1 MTQFL
6 TSQYWIAQ
14 NAITFVLNALGDP
27 QKVSVSISSGAVVMA
42 YMPGVEGL
50 GYDNGHNFRR
60 WRLRAYASL
69 LQEAVVT
76 HEVSGEPVDTTY
88 PATYPKYVYILIPRS
103 QQVGEEALVGFA
115 PCEIDYLGFDANG
128 IQVGSSSYFYL
139 FTRGVISAS
148 VEGGNRSWSHQIE
161 TGTLATEEAYQ
172 EGSNMPWFEWN
183 SVTDTVK
190 FMKKIFMDVA
200 SWFDNL
206 RTSAIS
212 FVGTGSQD
220 RGTVTSVADF
230 GSMSDNS
237 TQAIVTPKYLLDRE
251 ASVEQKYLR
260 KDQDD
265 ETEYKLTAADLEA
278 LNTLKAKIA
287 EIETSLTLG
296 ELNSYAKGT
305 IKNAN
310 FVDDFATGTSWGIYP
325 EGRMQLSTLEVR
337 NSLKVLELIYN
348 RLTATESDYVFTE
361 GGTVEEIVSHD
372 GDEYVLKIEKRN
384 DSDFHAFRKGDV
396 LRGVVNDLAHLG
408 SGQYYTS
415 WMRVTDIDTQEDNT
429 ITVVVYP
436 GMSEDD
442 PPVPVVPGGVNYPPN
457 VHMVLQRWGNAV
469 EPTAQAHANPDYASF
484 IVPQSD
490 GTYRNTR
497 QACWY
502 LSSMEKRIAMLD
514 GVDAPIIN
522 ENNYTAFFG
531 LPYNFFENKF
541 KGHVMDPT
549 LPYLYVRGAF
559 LQDIHYIDY
568 QGNIIRQERNR
579 GVWTQE
585 DATNDPYVKNDS
597 TFDTCYYNNRK
608 WQVVV
613 SQARALPPSADN
625 ADWLMLYEGMTPQ
638 YRIIPSVLQV
648 LRNPDGTTS
657 LVDNLITCDVV
668 VDEGGDEPRFAPET
682 EVEVYI
688 GVNGDTPTHIS
699 PYRQHTIAAT
709 DHSIEF
715 YLWNKMS
722 EFGEESELGDAIF
735 AYLTGMVSVPIYER
749 GSNGDTPT
757 IDPETGNWIINGMV
771 TQYPSAGDEGHSPY
785 IGADGYW
792 YEYDPSDPQAL
803 PSGYH
808 KTIYYAQG
816 DAVIAQYS
824 VDCIDW
830 YDAYFEGALWMR
842 TKNVSDANWGDP
854 FRCVGEKGD
863 GGNYV
868 ESDFAISAHID
879 SPIDVA
885 SNQWQD
891 GQPTPTSARP
901 YVWMRQMKKVWD
913 TTINDYT
920 NGWQSYKFTR
930 ITPKDGDPGP
940 EGIGISTL
948 TEEYAVSDSANT
960 QPSSEDWTT
969 LANAQG
975 QWDAEMPYLWNRET
989 VTYTRD
995 KSADVKVHIVAVWS
1009 EDGRSLT
1016 NIENWYKTSAN
1027 SSETAGGTA
1036 QGWQKDTPNGLPFDD
1051 THPYLWNYEKLL
1063 FSDGTSQNTTPAIK
1077 SIFSRGARGVTL
1089 RGPSIWEPGKV
1100 YQGGNPGDDYQ
1111 DIVICEEYPEEM
1123 FLCKFTHTSGDGT
1136 GGSINNYPPDH
1147 FKNSGWNRYDP
1158 WTESEIRNF
1167 TATRVLF
1174 AQRGSIQNVNI
1185 GDATII
1191 NATIKGTLSEEMLD
1205 TQTALDNATR
1215 ALCPDLKDLTP
1226 EHDPDGLLQ
1235 TDEEQRT
1242 FQALDVTRGSIMIPV
1257 PPYVVG
1263 EEYETLLT
1271 RNKIVF
1277 LPRYISTELTVDYSG
1292 TGEDLHVFTIPGYT
1306 QSGTHLTISV
1316 ASPPIGFSQWSVM
1329 TDSGL
1334 RDLFADNRSKLL
1346 GLYNMGVLIC
1356 ADPLMMSDPSR
1367 SLYGGYYYGSNM
1379 IHGRFAFN
1387 GGSSRFIFVMPGQ
1400 TLHLI
1405 SAIEEYNGVTC
1416 LTWYVQNASDF
1427 EPLTCKVTAPNPAAY
1442 GTYNFWGH
1450 SINPDPTSGGASPE
1464 NWQDLIVGSH
1474 KMNPYV
1480 LDPNDPLTSA
1490 NYALPLLGIGRGGT
1504 SPMPSWGWYMPQN
1517 S

>member
-6 TSQYWIAQ
+6 TSQYWIAP
-14 NAITFVLNALGDP
+14 NAITFGLNAMGDP

-60 WRLRAYASL
+60 WRLRGYASL
-69 LQEAVVT
+69 LQAATVT
-76 HEVSGEPVDTTY
+76 QEIAGEPSDITY

-103 QQVGEEALVGFA
+103 AQVGDEATVGFA

-172 EGSNMPWFEWN
+172 EGSNMPWFVWD

-220 RGTVTSVADF
+220 KGTVTSVADF

-310 FVDDFATGTSWGIYP
+310 FVDNFARGTSWGIYP

-361 GGTVEEIVSHD
+361 GGTVEAIVSHD
-372 GDEYVLKIEKRN
+372 GDEYVLRIKKRN
-384 DSDFHAFRKGDV
+384 DTDFHAFRKGDV
-396 LRGVVNDLAHLG
+396 LRGVVNDLANLG
-408 SGQYYTS
+408 GGQFYTS
-415 WMRVTDIDTQEDNT
+415 WMRVTDIETQEDNT

-469 EPTAQAHANPDYASF
+469 EPTAQAHANPDYTSF
-484 IVPQSD
+484 IVLNPD
-490 GTYRNTR
+490 GETYRNTR

-625 ADWLMLYEGMTPQ
+625 ADWLMLYEGITPQ

-668 VDEGGDEPRFAPET
+668 VDEGGDEPRFAPES

-688 GVNGDTPTHIS
+688 GVNGDTPTHVS

-757 IDPETGNWIINGMV
+757 IDPETGNWIIGGVV
-771 TQYPSAGDEGHSPY
+771 TEYPSQGDEGHSPK
-785 IGADGYW
+785 IGEDGYW
-792 YEYDPSDPQAL
+792 YEWDATT
-803 PSGYH
+803 GAYH
-808 KTIYYAQG
+808 KTTYYAEGNQ
-816 DAVIAQYS
+816 VLAQYS
-824 VDCIDW
+824 EDCIDW
-830 YDAYFEGALWMR
+830 YDVYFSGALWMR
-842 TKNVSDANWGDP
+842 TKKTGDANWGDP
-854 FRCVGEKGD
+854 FRCVGEKGE

-868 ESDFAISAHID
+868 DSEFAISARLTMPLD
-879 SPIDVA
+879 DV
-885 SNQWQD
+885 SSWQD
-891 GQPTPTSARP
+891 APPATTSAKP
-901 YVWMRQMKKVWD
+901 YLWMRQMLREWD
-913 TTINDYT
+913 TNTNAYI
-920 NGWQSYKFTR
+920 NGWDSFKFTR
-930 ITPKDGDPGP
+930 VTGEKGDTGATGETGP
-940 EGIGISTL
+940 QGPQGVGGSYTL
-948 TEEYAVSDSANT
+948 TEYGISASRTNPSDVGNNW
-960 QPSSEDWTT
+960 SSVPPVPD
-969 LANAQG
+969 
-975 QWDAEMPYLWNRET
+975 
-989 VTYTRD
+989 
-995 KSADVKVHIVAVWS
+995 
-1009 EDGRSLT
+1009 
-1016 NIENWYKTSAN
+1016 
-1027 SSETAGGTA
+1027 SS
-1036 QGWQKDTPNGLPFDD
+1036 
-1051 THPYLWNYEKLL
+1051 HPYLWERLMLKEWD
-1063 FSDGTSQNTTPAIK
+1063 SSTSQYVNAWQSYQYALKTGPEGLPGRTSKP
-1077 SIFSRGARGVTL
+1077 L
-1089 RGPSIWEPGKV
+1089 RGPSEWNSLSNYLSGT
-1100 YQGGNPGDDYQ
+1100 GNELVQ
-1111 DIVICEEYPEEM
+1111 DIVYHPDYPSQM
-1123 FLCKFTHTSGDGT
+1123 FLCMVSHSGVEPNGNTTRNANWDAE
-1136 GGSINNYPPDH
+1136 H
-1147 FKNSGWNRYDP
+1147 P
-1158 WTESEIRNF
+1158 WAFSEYREF
-1167 TATRVLF
+1167 TASKVFF
-1174 AQRGSIQNVNI
+1174 ASRGEIQNVNI
-1185 GDATII
+1185 GDATIT
-1191 NATIKGTLSEEMLD
+1191 NATIKGTLSEEMLN
-1205 TQTALDNATR
+1205 TQEELDNTTR
-1215 ALCPDLKDLTP
+1215 LMCPDVL
-1226 EHDPDGLLQ
+1226 DPDE
-1235 TDEEQRT
+1235 DEWYRN
-1242 FQALDVTRGSIMIPV
+1242 FQALDVKKGSV
-1257 PPYVVG
+1257 FLPYDG
-1263 EEYETLLT
+1263 AG
-1271 RNKIVF
+1271 RNKLLF
-1277 LPRYISTELTVDYSG
+1277 LPRYIATPITVEYGDSDPENVH
-1292 TGEDLHVFTIPGYT
+1292 TFTIPAYT
-1306 QSGTHLTISV
+1306 VSGTHLTISV
-1316 ASPPIGFSQWSVM
+1316 ASPPSNKSLWSVLS
-1329 TDSGL
+1329 DAQYKYLFGSGST
-1334 RDLFADNRSKLL
+1334 NRAKVKAI
-1346 GLYNMGVLIC
+1346 YDMGVMIC
-1356 ADPLMMSDPSR
+1356 ADALMFTETNR
-1367 SLYGGYYYGSNM
+1367 TLFGGYYYGSGSNFL
-1379 IHGRFAFN
+1379 HGRFAYK
-1387 GGSSRFIFVMPGQ
+1387 GGSSRFIFLMPGQ

-1405 SAIEEYNGVTC
+1405 SVVENVNGTNC

-1427 EPLTCKVTAPNPAAY
+1427 EPLSCYAVEDVNQYAFY
-1442 GTYNFWGH
+1442 GLVN
-1450 SINPDPTSGGASPE
+1450 SPDPADIGNVD

-1474 KMNPYV
+1474 KINPAILLTTI
-1480 LDPNDPLTSA
+1480 LDPNEDQPVICINKNTISWDWDVQ
-1490 NYALPLLGIGRGGT
+1490 N
-1504 SPMPSWGWYMPQN
+1504 PSGW

>member
-6 TSQYWIAQ
+6 TSQYWIAP
-14 NAITFVLNALGDP
+14 NAITFGLNAMGDP

-60 WRLRAYASL
+60 WRLRGYASL
-69 LQEAVVT
+69 LQAATVT
-76 HEVSGEPVDTTY
+76 QEIAGEPSDITY

-103 QQVGEEALVGFA
+103 AQVGDEATVGFA

-172 EGSNMPWFEWN
+172 EGSNMPWFVWD

-220 RGTVTSVADF
+220 KGTVTSVADF

-265 ETEYKLTAADLEA
+265 ETGYKLTAADLEA

-287 EIETSLTLG
+287 EIEQSLTLG

-310 FVDDFATGTSWGIYP
+310 FVDNFATGTSWGIYP

-361 GGTVEEIVSHD
+361 GGTVEAIVSHD
-372 GDEYVLKIEKRN
+372 GDEYVLRIKKRN
-384 DSDFHAFRKGDV
+384 DTDFHAFRKGDV

-415 WMRVTDIDTQEDNT
+415 WMRVTDIETQEDNT

-436 GMSEDD
+436 GMSDD
-442 PPVPVVPGGVNYPPN
+442 ETPVPVVPGGVNYPPN

-469 EPTAQAHANPDYASF
+469 EPTAQAHANPDYTSF
-484 IVPQSD
+484 IVLNPD
-490 GTYRNTR
+490 GETYRNTR

-625 ADWLMLYEGMTPQ
+625 ADWLMLYEGMTPL
-638 YRIIPSVLQV
+638 YRIIPSVLNV

-657 LVDNLITCDVV
+657 LVNNLITCDVV
-668 VDEGGDEPRFAPET
+668 VDEGGDEPRFAPES

-688 GVNGDTPTHIS
+688 GVNGDTPTHVS

-757 IDPETGNWIINGMV
+757 IDPETGNWIINGVV

-785 IGADGYW
+785 IGDDGYW

-868 ESDFAISAHID
+868 ESDFAISSHLTLPLD
-879 SPIDVA
+879 DV
-885 SNQWQD
+885 SSWQD
-891 GQPTPTSARP
+891 APPATTSAKP
-901 YVWMRQMKKVWD
+901 YLWMRQMLKEWD
-913 TTINDYT
+913 AEHNTYS
-920 NGWQSYKFTR
+920 NGWDSFKFTR
-930 ITPKDGDPGP
+930 VTGEKGETGATGATGP
-940 EGIGISTL
+940 QGPQGVGGSYTL
-948 TEEYAVSDSANT
+948 TEYGISA
-960 QPSSEDWTT
+960 S
-969 LANAQG
+969 
-975 QWDAEMPYLWNRET
+975 
-989 VTYTRD
+989 
-995 KSADVKVHIVAVWS
+995 
-1009 EDGRSLT
+1009 
-1016 NIENWYKTSAN
+1016 KTSPSDVGNNWNEIPPVTDN
-1027 SSETAGGTA
+1027 S
-1036 QGWQKDTPNGLPFDD
+1036 
-1051 THPYLWNYEKLL
+1051 HPYLWARMMLKEW
-1063 FSDGTSQNTTPAIK
+1063 STATSQYVDAWQAYKYVLMTGPDGLPGRTSKP
-1077 SIFSRGARGVTL
+1077 L
-1089 RGPSIWEPGKV
+1089 RGPSEWNSLSNYLSGT
-1100 YQGGNPGDDYQ
+1100 GNELVQ
-1111 DIVICEEYPEEM
+1111 DIVYHKDHPYNM
-1123 FLCKFTHTSGDGT
+1123 YLCMVS
-1136 GGSINNYPPDH
+1136 
-1147 FKNSGWNRYDP
+1147 NSGVEPNENTTANSNWTDEKP
-1158 WTESEIRNF
+1158 WASAEYREF
-1167 TATRVLF
+1167 TASKVLF
-1174 AQRGSIQNVNI
+1174 ASRGEIQNVNI
-1185 GDATII
+1185 GDATIT
-1191 NATIKGTLSEEMLD
+1191 NATIKGTLSEEMLN
-1205 TQTALDNATR
+1205 TQEELDNTTR
-1215 ALCPDLKDLTP
+1215 LMCPDVL
-1226 EHDPDGLLQ
+1226 DPDD
-1235 TDEEQRT
+1235 DESYRN
-1242 FQALDVTRGSIMIPV
+1242 FQALDVKKGSV
-1257 PPYVVG
+1257 FLPYDG
-1263 EEYETLLT
+1263 AG
-1271 RNKIVF
+1271 RNKLLF
-1277 LPRYISTELTVDYSG
+1277 LPRYIATPITVEYGDSDPENVH
-1292 TGEDLHVFTIPGYT
+1292 TFTIPAYT
-1306 QSGTHLTISV
+1306 VSGTHLTISV
-1316 ASPPIGFSQWSVM
+1316 ASPPSDMSLWSLM
-1329 TDSGL
+1329 KDEEMQKLLNGQNASNTTRQIL
-1334 RDLFADNRSKLL
+1334 RDI
-1346 GLYNMGVLIC
+1346 YNMGVMIC
-1356 ADPLMMSDPSR
+1356 ADALMFTETNR
-1367 SLYGGYYYGSNM
+1367 SLYGGYYYGSGGFL
-1379 IHGRFAFN
+1379 HGRFAYN
-1387 GGSSRFIFVMPGQ
+1387 GGSSRFIIIMPGQ

-1405 SAIEEYNGVTC
+1405 SAVENVNGTNC

-1427 EPLTCKVTAPNPAAY
+1427 EPLSCRAVEDIHSYTFYGEVNLPNPQYAI
-1442 GTYNFWGH
+1442 TE
-1450 SINPDPTSGGASPE
+1450 E
-1464 NWQDLIVGSH
+1464 NWQDIIVGSH
-1474 KMNPYV
+1474 KINPAI
-1480 LDPNDPLTSA
+1480 LLSDFPNQ
-1490 NYALPLLGIGRGGT
+1490 ALEDQPKLEIYKSGK
-1504 SPMPSWGWYMPQN
+1504 SWGWHIPN
-1517 S
+1517 IS

>member
-6 TSQYWIAQ
+6 TSQYWIAP
-14 NAITFVLNALGDP
+14 NAITFGLNAMGDP

-60 WRLRAYASL
+60 WRLRGYASL
-69 LQEAVVT
+69 LQAATVT
-76 HEVSGEPVDTTY
+76 QEIAGEPSDITY

-103 QQVGEEALVGFA
+103 AQVGDEATVGFA

-172 EGSNMPWFEWN
+172 EGSNMPWFVWD

-220 RGTVTSVADF
+220 KGTVTSVADF

-310 FVDDFATGTSWGIYP
+310 FVDNFATGTSWGIYP

-361 GGTVEEIVSHD
+361 GGTVEAIVSHD
-372 GDEYVLKIEKRN
+372 GDEYVLRIKKRN
-384 DSDFHAFRKGDV
+384 DTDFHAFRKGDV
-396 LRGVVNDLAHLG
+396 LRGVVNNLANLG
-408 SGQYYTS
+408 GGQFYTS
-415 WMRVTDIDTQEDNT
+415 WMRVTDIETQEDNT

-469 EPTAQAHANPDYASF
+469 EPTAQAHANPDYTSF
-484 IVPQSD
+484 IVLNPD
-490 GTYRNTR
+490 GETYRNTR

-502 LSSMEKRIAMLD
+502 LSSIEKRIAMLD

-625 ADWLMLYEGMTPQ
+625 ADWLMLYEGMTPL
-638 YRIIPSVLQV
+638 YRIIPSVLNV

-657 LVDNLITCDVV
+657 LVNNLITCDVV

-688 GVNGDTPTHIS
+688 GVNGDTPTHVS

-757 IDPETGNWIINGMV
+757 IDPETGNWIINGVV

-792 YEYDPSDPQAL
+792 YEYDPDDPQAL

-808 KTIYYAQG
+808 KTTYYAEGNQ
-816 DAVIAQYS
+816 VLAQYS
-824 VDCIDW
+824 EDCIDW
-830 YDAYFEGALWMR
+830 YDVYFSGALWMR
-842 TKNVSDANWGDP
+842 TKKTGDANWGDP
-854 FRCVGEKGD
+854 FRCVGEKGE

-868 ESDFAISAHID
+868 NSEFAISSHLTLPLD
-879 SPIDVA
+879 DVS

-891 GQPTPTSARP
+891 APPATTAAKP
-901 YVWMRQMKKVWD
+901 YLWMRQMLREWD
-913 TTINDYT
+913 TDTNDYV
-920 NGWQSYKFTR
+920 NGWDSFKFTR
-930 ITPKDGDPGP
+930 VTGEKGDTGATGETGP
-940 EGIGISTL
+940 QGPQGVGGSYTL
-948 TEEYAVSDSANT
+948 TEYGISASRTNPSDVGN
-960 QPSSEDWTT
+960 
-969 LANAQG
+969 N
-975 QWDAEMPYLWNRET
+975 WNEIPP
-989 VTYTRD
+989 VTD
-995 KSADVKVHIVAVWS
+995 
-1009 EDGRSLT
+1009 
-1016 NIENWYKTSAN
+1016 N
-1027 SSETAGGTA
+1027 S
-1036 QGWQKDTPNGLPFDD
+1036 
-1051 THPYLWNYEKLL
+1051 HPYLWARMMLKEW
-1063 FSDGTSQNTTPAIK
+1063 STATSQYVDAWQTYKYVLMTGPDGLPGRTSK
-1077 SIFSRGARGVTL
+1077 PL
-1089 RGPSIWEPGKV
+1089 RGPSEWNSLSNYLSGT
-1100 YQGGNPGDDYQ
+1100 GNELVQ
-1111 DIVICEEYPEEM
+1111 DIVYHKDHPYNM
-1123 FLCKFTHTSGDGT
+1123 YLCMVS
-1136 GGSINNYPPDH
+1136 
-1147 FKNSGWNRYDP
+1147 NSGVEPNENTTANSNWTAEKP
-1158 WTESEIRNF
+1158 WASAEYREF
-1167 TATRVLF
+1167 TASKVLF
-1174 AQRGSIQNVNI
+1174 VARGEIQNVNI
-1185 GDATII
+1185 GDATIT

-1205 TQTALDNATR
+1205 TQEELDNTTR
-1215 ALCPDLKDLTP
+1215 LMCPDVL
-1226 EHDPDGLLQ
+1226 DPNE
-1235 TDEEQRT
+1235 DESYRN
-1242 FQALDVTRGSIMIPV
+1242 FQALDIKKGSIFIPFDS
-1257 PPYVVG
+1257 PG
-1263 EEYETLLT
+1263 
-1271 RNKIVF
+1271 RNKLIF
-1277 LPRYISTELTVDYSG
+1277 LPRYIATPITVEYGDSDPENVH
-1292 TGEDLHVFTIPGYT
+1292 TFTIPAYT
-1306 QSGTHLTISV
+1306 VSGTHLTISV
-1316 ASPPIGFSQWSVM
+1316 ASPPSNMSLWSLM
-1329 TDSGL
+1329 KDEEMQKLLNGQSATNTTRQIL
-1334 RDLFADNRSKLL
+1334 RDI
-1346 GLYNMGVLIC
+1346 YNMGVMIC
-1356 ADPLMMSDPSR
+1356 ADALMFTETNR
-1367 SLYGGYYYGSNM
+1367 SLYGGYYYGSGGFL
-1379 IHGRFAFN
+1379 HGRFAYN
-1387 GGSSRFIFVMPGQ
+1387 GGSSRFIIIMPGQ

-1405 SAIEEYNGVTC
+1405 SAVENVNGTNC

-1427 EPLTCKVTAPNPAAY
+1427 EPLSCRAVEDE
-1442 GTYNFWGH
+1442 H
-1450 SINPDPTSGGASPE
+1450 SYTFFGEVNRPDPQYAITEE
-1464 NWQDLIVGSH
+1464 NWQDIIVGSH
-1474 KMNPYV
+1474 KINPAI
-1480 LDPNDPLTSA
+1480 LLSDFPNQASA
-1490 NYALPLLGIGRGGT
+1490 DQPKLEIYKSGK
-1504 SPMPSWGWYMPQN
+1504 SWGWNIPN
-1517 S
+1517 IS

>member
-1 MTQFL
+1 MIQFL
-6 TSQYWIAQ
+6 SSQYWIGL
-14 NAITFVLNALGDP
+14 NAITFVLNAMGDP
-27 QKVSVSISSGAVVMA
+27 QKVSVSISSGS
-42 YMPGVEGL
+42 Y
-50 GYDNGHNFRR
+50 RR
-60 WRLRAYASL
+60 WRLRGYASI

-76 HEVSGEPVDTTY
+76 HEVSGEPVDDTY
-88 PATYPKYVYILIPRS
+88 PATGEKYVYILIPRNT
-103 QQVGEEALVGFA
+103 QTVGEEALIGFA

-128 IQVGSSSYFYL
+128 IQVGNNNYYYL
-139 FTRGVISAS
+139 YTQGIISAS
-148 VEGGNRSWSHQIE
+148 VDGDPRSWSRPIE
-161 TGTLATEEAYQ
+161 TGTLATDEAYDS
-172 EGSNMPWFEWN
+172 GGPNPWFEWIG
-183 SVTDTVK
+183 SSGVVK
-190 FMKKIFMDVA
+190 FLKPIYMEVT
-200 SWFDNL
+200 SWFNNL

-212 FVGTGSQD
+212 FVGTGSQEKGMVD
-220 RGTVTSVADF
+220 CVANF
-230 GSMSDNS
+230 NS
-237 TQAIVTPKYLLDRE
+237 LADDSPNAIVTPEYLKDRE
-251 ASVEQKYLR
+251 AQIEQKYLR
-260 KDQDD
+260 KDQADS
-265 ETEYKLTAADLEA
+265 TQYKLTAADLEA

-287 EIETSLTLG
+287 EIEESMAVG
-296 ELNSYAKGT
+296 KLNDLSKGT
-305 IKNAN
+305 LKNPN
-310 FVDDFATGTSWGIYP
+310 FQDDFLNGTSWGIFP
-325 EGRMQLSTLEVR
+325 SGRMQLNTLEVR
-337 NSLKVLELIYN
+337 TSLKVLELIFN

-361 GGTVEEIVSHD
+361 AGTIEEIISHN
-372 GDEYVLKIEKRN
+372 GDEYVLQIEKRN
-384 DSDFHAFRKGDV
+384 DSDFHAFRCGDI
-396 LRGVVNDLAHLG
+396 LRGVYNDLANLG
-408 SGQYYTS
+408 GGQFYTS
-415 WMRVTDIDTQEDNT
+415 WMRVIAIDTSIPEGETVRNNT
-429 ITVVVYP
+429 ITVVIYP
-436 GMSEDD
+436 GMSGDD
-442 PPVPVVPGGVNYPPN
+442 PAVPGGVNYPPRKL
-457 VHMVLQRWGNAV
+457 MVLQRWGNVV
-469 EPTAQAHANPDYASF
+469 EPNAQSHANPDYASF
-484 IVPQSD
+484 IVPNDD
-490 GTYRNTR
+490 GVTYRNTR

-502 LSSMEKRIAMLD
+502 LSSIEKRIAMLD
-514 GVDAPIIN
+514 GVDAPILR
-522 ENNYTAFFG
+522 ESNYTAFFG
-531 LPYNFFENKF
+531 LPYNLSTF
-541 KGHVMDPT
+541 KGHTMDPT
-549 LPYLYVRGAF
+549 QPYLYVRGAF

-613 SQARALPPSADN
+613 SQARVLPPSADN
-625 ADWLMLYEGMTPQ
+625 ADWLMLYETMTPQ

-688 GVNGDTPTHIS
+688 GVNGDTPTHVS

-757 IDPETGNWIINGMV
+757 IDPETGNWIINGVV

-808 KTIYYAQG
+808 KTIYYARG

-854 FRCVGEKGD
+854 FRCVGEKGE

-879 SPIDVA
+879 SPIDVE

-891 GQPTPTSARP
+891 GQPTPTAARP
-901 YVWMRQMKKVWD
+901 YIWMRQMKKVWD
-913 TTINDYT
+913 AEHNDYT

-960 QPSSEDWTT
+960 QPSSADWTT
-969 LANAQG
+969 LANAHG

-1063 FSDGTSQNTTPAIK
+1063 FSDGTSQTTTPAIK
-1077 SIFSRGARGVTL
+1077 SIFSRGARGATL
-1089 RGPSIWEPGKV
+1089 RGPSMWEAGKTYYSGAPGEEFI
-1100 YQGGNPGDDYQ
+1100 
-1111 DIVICEEYPEEM
+1111 DIVSHPDYPSEM
-1123 FLCKFTHTSGDGT
+1123 FLCKFTHTSIARSSGSEHYNEPY
-1136 GGSINNYPPDH
+1136 GGSAGQHATYG
-1147 FKNSGWNRYDP
+1147 NSDWTADKP
-1158 WTESEIRNF
+1158 WTQSDVKEF
-1167 TATRVLF
+1167 TATKVLF
-1174 AQRGSIQNVNI
+1174 ANRGRIENADI
-1185 GDATII
+1185 DDATIT
-1191 NATIKGTLSEEMLD
+1191 NVTIKGTLSEEMLD
-1205 TQTALDNATR
+1205 TQAQLDEVTR
-1215 ALCPDLKDLTP
+1215 SMCSDILDP
-1226 EHDPDGLLQ
+1226 EEDVYYRH
-1235 TDEEQRT
+1235 
-1242 FQALDVTRGSIMIPV
+1242 FQALNIKKGSVFIP
-1257 PPYVVG
+1257 YDAAD
-1263 EEYETLLT
+1263 
-1271 RNKIVF
+1271 RNKLIF
-1277 LPRYISTELTVDYSG
+1277 LPRYIATPISVEYGDSENEHT
-1292 TGEDLHVFTIPGYT
+1292 FTIPAYT
-1306 QSGTHLTISV
+1306 VSGTHLTISV
-1316 ASPPIGFSQWSVM
+1316 ASPPSNKSLWSVLS
-1329 TDSGL
+1329 DAQYKYLFGSGST
-1334 RDLFADNRSKLL
+1334 NRAKVKAI
-1346 GLYNMGVLIC
+1346 YDMGVMIC
-1356 ADPLMMSDPSR
+1356 ADALMFTETNR
-1367 SLYGGYYYGSNM
+1367 TLFGGYYYGSGSNFL
-1379 IHGRFAFN
+1379 HGRFAYK
-1387 GGSSRFIFVMPGQ
+1387 GGSSRFIFLMPGQ

-1405 SAIEEYNGVTC
+1405 SVVENVNGTNC

-1427 EPLTCKVTAPNPAAY
+1427 EPLSCYAVEDVNQYAFY
-1442 GTYNFWGH
+1442 GLVD
-1450 SINPDPTSGGASPE
+1450 SPDPADIGNVD

-1474 KMNPYV
+1474 KINPAILLTTI
-1480 LDPNDPLTSA
+1480 LDPNEDQPVICINKNTISWDWDVQ
-1490 NYALPLLGIGRGGT
+1490 N
-1504 SPMPSWGWYMPQN
+1504 PSDW

>member
-6 TSQYWIAQ
+6 SSQYWIAP
-14 NAITFVLNALGDP
+14 NAITFGLNAMGDP

-60 WRLRAYASL
+60 WRLRGYASL
-69 LQEAVVT
+69 LQAATVT
-76 HEVSGEPVDTTY
+76 QEIAGEPSDTTY

-103 QQVGEEALVGFA
+103 AQVGDEATVGFA

-172 EGSNMPWFEWN
+172 EGSNMPWFVWD

-220 RGTVTSVADF
+220 KGTVTSVADF

-287 EIETSLTLG
+287 EIEESMTVG
-296 ELNSYAKGT
+296 KLNDLSKGT
-305 IKNAN
+305 LKNPN
-310 FVDDFATGTSWGIYP
+310 FQDDFLNGTSWGIFP
-325 EGRMQLSTLEVR
+325 SGRMQLNTLEVR
-337 NSLKVLELIYN
+337 TSLKVLELIFN

-361 GGTVEEIVSHD
+361 AGTIEEIISHN
-372 GDEYVLKIEKRN
+372 GDEYVLQIEKRN
-384 DSDFHAFRKGDV
+384 DSDFHAFRCGDI
-396 LRGVVNDLAHLG
+396 LRGVYNDLANLG
-408 SGQYYTS
+408 GGQFYTS
-415 WMRVTDIDTQEDNT
+415 WMRVIAIDTSIPEGETVRNNT
-429 ITVVVYP
+429 ITVVIYP
-436 GMSEDD
+436 GMSGDD
-442 PPVPVVPGGVNYPPN
+442 PAVPGGVNYPPRKL
-457 VHMVLQRWGNAV
+457 MVLQRWGNVV

-484 IVPQSD
+484 IVPNDD
-490 GTYRNTR
+490 GVTYRNTR

-502 LSSMEKRIAMLD
+502 LSSIEKRIAMLD
-514 GVDAPIIN
+514 GVDAPILR
-522 ENNYTAFFG
+522 ESNYTAFFG
-531 LPYNFFENKF
+531 LPYNLSTF
-541 KGHVMDPT
+541 KGHTMDPT
-549 LPYLYVRGAF
+549 QPYLYVRGAF

-585 DATNDPYVKNDS
+585 NATNDPYVRNDS

-638 YRIIPSVLQV
+638 YRIIPSVLNV

-657 LVDNLITCDVV
+657 LVNNLITCDVV

-688 GVNGDTPTHIS
+688 GVNGDTPTHVS

-749 GSNGDTPT
+749 GSNGDTPE
-757 IDPETGNWIINGMV
+757 IDPETGNWIIGGVV
-771 TQYPSAGDEGHSPY
+771 TEYPSQGDEGHSPK
-785 IGADGYW
+785 IGEDGYW
-792 YEYDPSDPQAL
+792 YEWDATT
-803 PSGYH
+803 GAYH
-808 KTIYYAQG
+808 KTTYYAEGNQ
-816 DAVIAQYS
+816 VLAQYS
-824 VDCIDW
+824 EDCIDW
-830 YDAYFEGALWMR
+830 YDVYFSGALWMR
-842 TKNVSDANWGDP
+842 TKKTGDANWGDP

-868 ESDFAISAHID
+868 NSEFAISSHLTLPLD
-879 SPIDVA
+879 DVS

-891 GQPTPTSARP
+891 APPATTSAKP
-901 YVWMRQMKKVWD
+901 YLWMRQMLKEWD
-913 TTINDYT
+913 SEHNTYS
-920 NGWQSYKFTR
+920 NGWDSFKFTR
-930 ITPKDGDPGP
+930 VTGEKGDSGV
-940 EGIGISTL
+940 GISTM
-948 TEEYAVSDSANT
+948 TEEYAVSEDINT
-960 QPSSEDWTT
+960 LPESNAWTT
-969 LANAQG
+969 LNNAKG
-975 QWDAEMPYLWNRET
+975 QWDADMPVLWNRET
-989 VTYTRD
+989 VAYTQG
-995 KSADVKVHIVAVWS
+995 KPSDVKVHILALWA

-1027 SSETAGGTA
+1027 TSETAGGS
-1036 QGWQKDTPNGLPFDD
+1036 GWYQSPAGLQFDD
-1051 THPYLWNYEKLL
+1051 EKPYLWNYEKLI

-1089 RGPSIWEPGKV
+1089 RGPSMWANNVE
-1100 YQGGNPGDDYQ
+1100 YQGGNAGDEYQ
-1111 DIVICEEYPEEM
+1111 DLVMLDGHPTEM
-1123 FLCKFTHTSGDGT
+1123 FVCKFTHTGVEPTSST
-1136 GGSINNYPPDH
+1136 
-1147 FKNSGWNRYDP
+1147 
-1158 WTESEIRNF
+1158 IRNENWDAQHPWARSEYREF
-1167 TATRVLF
+1167 TATKLLF
-1174 AQRGSIQNVNI
+1174 ANRGRIENADIDDVTIRGTITEDCAEGSNRVIFVGETQDRLSSLIIDTNDIEYEEGDESAQYGYAYGKIIQLPTYYGYGGSTHVALDGSGVDNDTNFAFKACKYQKAGTRLSIFSTPAVGFENWSGFDWENYSFDTN
-1185 GDATII
+1185 GDGGQ
-1191 NATIKGTLSEEMLD
+1191 KLSEL
-1205 TQTALDNATR
+1205 LNA
-1215 ALCPDLKDLTP
+1215 
-1226 EHDPDGLLQ
+1226 
-1235 TDEEQRT
+1235 
-1242 FQALDVTRGSIMIPV
+1242 
-1257 PPYVVG
+1257 
-1263 EEYETLLT
+1263 
-1271 RNKIVF
+1271 
-1277 LPRYISTELTVDYSG
+1277 
-1292 TGEDLHVFTIPGYT
+1292 
-1306 QSGTHLTISV
+1306 
-1316 ASPPIGFSQWSVM
+1316 
-1329 TDSGL
+1329 
-1334 RDLFADNRSKLL
+1334 
-1346 GLYNMGVLIC
+1346 GVLIC
-1356 ADPLMMSDPSR
+1356 ADPK
-1367 SLYGGYYYGSNM
+1367 SLVGSLVTVQGTTYLNPKHQWGGVFLQTDDYK
-1379 IHGRFAFN
+1379 HGRMLYNGRSVRFLILLPGQHLDLISQVQKIYNGTTHEYEETLVWNIINTADFKPVGMEVRVYTLPDTHLT
-1387 GGSSRFIFVMPGQ
+1387 GGSGGCRYTP
-1400 TLHLI
+1400 
-1405 SAIEEYNGVTC
+1405 Y
-1416 LTWYVQNASDF
+1416 
-1427 EPLTCKVTAPNPAAY
+1427 
-1442 GTYNFWGH
+1442 TYN
-1450 SINPDPTSGGASPE
+1450 DT
-1464 NWQDLIVGSH
+1464 
-1474 KMNPYV
+1474 
-1480 LDPNDPLTSA
+1480 
-1490 NYALPLLGIGRGGT
+1490 GIGGGNDALIANFMPFDVMANNPIELRLDLAYNIT
-1504 SPMPSWGWYMPQN
+1504 YDGTNYTNDYPSWITAVK
-1517 S
+1517 SS

>member
-220 RGTVTSVADF
+220 KGTVTSVADF

-237 TQAIVTPKYLLDRE
+237 TQAIVTPKYLLARE

-372 GDEYVLKIEKRN
+372 GDEYVLRIEKRN
-384 DSDFHAFRKGDV
+384 DTDFHAFRKGDV

-415 WMRVTDIDTQEDNT
+415 WMRVTDIETQEDNT

-436 GMSEDD
+436 GMSDD
-442 PPVPVVPGGVNYPPN
+442 ETPVPVVPGGVNYPPN

-469 EPTAQAHANPDYASF
+469 EPTAQAHANPDYTSF
-484 IVPQSD
+484 IVLNPD
-490 GTYRNTR
+490 GETYRNTR

-625 ADWLMLYEGMTPQ
+625 ADWLMLYEGITPQ
-638 YRIIPSVLQV
+638 YRIIPSVLNV

-657 LVDNLITCDVV
+657 LVNNLITCDVV

-688 GVNGDTPTHIS
+688 GVNGDTPTHVS

-749 GSNGDTPT
+749 GSNGDTPE
-757 IDPETGNWIINGMV
+757 IDPETGNWIIGGVV
-771 TQYPSAGDEGHSPY
+771 TEYPSQGDEGHSPK
-785 IGADGYW
+785 IGEDGYW
-792 YEYDPSDPQAL
+792 YEWDATT
-803 PSGYH
+803 GAYH
-808 KTIYYAQG
+808 KTTYYAEGNQ
-816 DAVIAQYS
+816 VLAQYS
-824 VDCIDW
+824 EDCIDW
-830 YDAYFEGALWMR
+830 YDVYFSGALWMR
-842 TKNVSDANWGDP
+842 TKKTGDANWGDP
-854 FRCVGEKGD
+854 FRCVGEKGE

-868 ESDFAISAHID
+868 ESDFAISARLTMPLD
-879 SPIDVA
+879 DV
-885 SNQWQD
+885 SSWQD
-891 GQPTPTSARP
+891 APPATTSAKP
-901 YVWMRQMKKVWD
+901 YLWMRQMLKEWD
-913 TTINDYT
+913 TATGEYT
-920 NGWQSYKFTR
+920 NGWDSFKFIRVTGE
-930 ITPKDGDPGP
+930 KGDPGATGETGP
-940 EGIGISTL
+940 QGPQGVGGSYTL
-948 TEEYAVSDSANT
+948 TEYGISA
-960 QPSSEDWTT
+960 S
-969 LANAQG
+969 
-975 QWDAEMPYLWNRET
+975 
-989 VTYTRD
+989 
-995 KSADVKVHIVAVWS
+995 
-1009 EDGRSLT
+1009 
-1016 NIENWYKTSAN
+1016 KTSPSDVGNNWNEIPPVTDN
-1027 SSETAGGTA
+1027 S
-1036 QGWQKDTPNGLPFDD
+1036 
-1051 THPYLWNYEKLL
+1051 HPYLWARMMLKEW
-1063 FSDGTSQNTTPAIK
+1063 STATSQYVDAWQTYKYVLMTGPEGLPGRNGKP
-1077 SIFSRGARGVTL
+1077 L
-1089 RGPSIWEPGKV
+1089 RGPSEWNDLSNYLSGSGNEPV
-1100 YQGGNPGDDYQ
+1100 Q
-1111 DIVICEEYPEEM
+1111 DIVYHPDYPSQM
-1123 FLCKFTHTSGDGT
+1123 FLCMVSHSGVEPNEDT
-1136 GGSINNYPPDH
+1136 TRNANWDAEH
-1147 FKNSGWNRYDP
+1147 P
-1158 WTESEIRNF
+1158 WAFSEYREF
-1167 TATRVLF
+1167 TATKVFF
-1174 AQRGSIQNVNI
+1174 AARGEIQNVNI
-1185 GDATII
+1185 GDATIT

-1205 TQTALDNATR
+1205 TQEELDNTTR
-1215 ALCPDLKDLTP
+1215 LMCPDVL
-1226 EHDPDGLLQ
+1226 DPNEDVAY
-1235 TDEEQRT
+1235 RN
-1242 FQALDVTRGSIMIPV
+1242 FQALDIKKGSIFIPFDS
-1257 PPYVVG
+1257 PG
-1263 EEYETLLT
+1263 
-1271 RNKIVF
+1271 RNKLIF
-1277 LPRYISTELTVDYSG
+1277 LPRYVDTPITVEYGDSEPANVH
-1292 TGEDLHVFTIPGYT
+1292 TFTIPAYMV
-1306 QSGTHLTISV
+1306 SGTHLTISV
-1316 ASPPIGFSQWSVM
+1316 ASPPSDLSLWSLM
-1329 TDSGL
+1329 KDEEMQKLLNGQSATNTTRQIL
-1334 RDLFADNRSKLL
+1334 RDI
-1346 GLYNMGVLIC
+1346 YNMGVMIC
-1356 ADPLMMSDPSR
+1356 ADALMFTETNR
-1367 SLYGGYYYGSNM
+1367 SLYGGYYYGSGGFL
-1379 IHGRFAFN
+1379 HGRFAYN
-1387 GGSSRFIFVMPGQ
+1387 GGSSRFIIIMPGQ

-1405 SAIEEYNGVTC
+1405 SAVENVNGTNC

-1427 EPLTCKVTAPNPAAY
+1427 EPLSCRALEDIHSYTFYGEVDRPNPQYAI
-1442 GTYNFWGH
+1442 TE
-1450 SINPDPTSGGASPE
+1450 E
-1464 NWQDLIVGSH
+1464 NWQDIIVGSH
-1474 KMNPYV
+1474 KINPAI
-1480 LDPNDPLTSA
+1480 LLSDFPNQASA
-1490 NYALPLLGIGRGGT
+1490 DQPKLEIYKSGK
-1504 SPMPSWGWYMPQN
+1504 SWGWNIPN
-1517 S
+1517 IS

>member
-60 WRLRAYASL
+60 WRLRAYASV

-76 HEVSGEPVDTTY
+76 HEVSGEPVDDTY
-88 PATYPKYVYILIPRS
+88 PATDPKYVYILIPRS
-103 QQVGEEALVGFA
+103 AQVGDEATVGFA

-139 FTRGVISAS
+139 FTKGVISAS

-172 EGSNMPWFEWN
+172 EGSNMPWFVWD

-200 SWFDNL
+200 SWFDNV

-220 RGTVTSVADF
+220 KGTVTSVANF
-230 GSMSDNS
+230 GSLGDNDKE
-237 TQAIVTPKYLLDRE
+237 AIVTPKYLLDRE

-265 ETEYKLTAADLEA
+265 ETEYKITAADLEA

-305 IKNAN
+305 IKHAKFRDN
-310 FVDDFATGTSWGIYP
+310 FATGDSWGIYP
-325 EGRMQLSTLEVR
+325 EGRMQLNTLEVR
-337 NSLKVLELIYN
+337 SSLKVLELIYN

-361 GGTVEEIVSHD
+361 GGTVEEIVPHD
-372 GDEYVLKIEKRN
+372 GDEYVLRIEKRN
-384 DSDFHAFRKGDV
+384 DTDFHAFRKGDV

-415 WMRVTDIDTQEDNT
+415 WMRVTDIETQEDNT

-442 PPVPVVPGGVNYPPN
+442 PPVPVVPGGVNYPPK

-484 IVPQSD
+484 IVPNND
-490 GTYRNTR
+490 GVTYRNTR

-568 QGNIIRQERNR
+568 QGHLIRQERNR

-585 DATNDPYVKNDS
+585 DATNDPYVRNDS
-597 TFDTCYYNNRK
+597 TYDTCYYNNRK

-613 SQARALPPSADN
+613 AQARALPPSTDN
-625 ADWLMLYEGMTPQ
+625 ADWLMLYETMTPQ
-638 YRIIPSVLQV
+638 YRIIPSVLNV

-688 GVNGDTPTHIS
+688 GVNGDTPTHVS

-757 IDPETGNWIINGMV
+757 IDPETGNWIINGVV

-785 IGADGYW
+785 VGADGYW

-808 KTIYYAQG
+808 KTAYYAQG

-830 YDAYFEGALWMR
+830 YDAYFDGALWMR

-868 ESDFAISAHID
+868 NSEFAISSHLTLPLD
-879 SPIDVA
+879 DVS

-891 GQPTPTSARP
+891 APPATTAAKP
-901 YVWMRQMKKVWD
+901 YLWMRQMLMVWD
-913 TTINDYT
+913 SEHNTYST
-920 NGWQSYKFTR
+920 GWDSFKFTR
-930 ITPKDGDPGP
+930 VTGEKGDSGV
-940 EGIGISTL
+940 GISTM
-948 TEEYAVSDSANT
+948 TEEYAVSEDINT
-960 QPSSEDWTT
+960 LPESNAWTT
-969 LANAQG
+969 LNNAKG
-975 QWDAEMPYLWNRET
+975 QWDADMPVLWNRET
-989 VTYTRD
+989 VAYTQG
-995 KSADVKVHIVAVWS
+995 KPSDVKVHILALWA

-1027 SSETAGGTA
+1027 TSETAGGTA

-1089 RGPSIWEPGKV
+1089 RGPSIWEPGKE

-1147 FKNSGWNRYDP
+1147 FKNSGWDRYDP

-1185 GDATII
+1185 DDATIT
-1191 NATIKGTLSEEMLD
+1191 NVTIKGTLSEEMLD
-1205 TQTALDNATR
+1205 TQAQLDEVTR
-1215 ALCPDLKDLTP
+1215 SMCSDIL
-1226 EHDPDGLLQ
+1226 DPDE
-1235 TDEEQRT
+1235 DEAYRN
-1242 FQALDVTRGSIMIPV
+1242 FQALDIKKGSIFIPFDS
-1257 PPYVVG
+1257 PG
-1263 EEYETLLT
+1263 
-1271 RNKIVF
+1271 RNKLIF
-1277 LPRYISTELTVDYSG
+1277 LPRYVDTPITVEYGDSEPENVH
-1292 TGEDLHVFTIPGYT
+1292 TFTIPAYT
-1306 QSGTHLTISV
+1306 VSGTHLTISV
-1316 ASPPIGFSQWSVM
+1316 ASPPSDMSLWSLM
-1329 TDSGL
+1329 KDEEMQKLLNGQNASNTTRQIL
-1334 RDLFADNRSKLL
+1334 RDI
-1346 GLYNMGVLIC
+1346 YNMGVMIC
-1356 ADPLMMSDPSR
+1356 ADALMFTETNR
-1367 SLYGGYYYGSNM
+1367 SLYGGYYYGSGGFL
-1379 IHGRFAFN
+1379 HGRFAYN
-1387 GGSSRFIFVMPGQ
+1387 GGSSRFIIIMPGQ

-1405 SAIEEYNGVTC
+1405 SAVENVNGTNC

-1427 EPLTCKVTAPNPAAY
+1427 EPLSCRAVEDIHSYTFFGEVDLPNPQYAI
-1442 GTYNFWGH
+1442 TE
-1450 SINPDPTSGGASPE
+1450 E
-1464 NWQDLIVGSH
+1464 NWQDIIVGSH
-1474 KMNPYV
+1474 KINPAI
-1480 LDPNDPLTSA
+1480 LLSDFPNQASA
-1490 NYALPLLGIGRGGT
+1490 DQPKLEIYKSGK
-1504 SPMPSWGWYMPQN
+1504 SWGWNIPN
-1517 S
+1517 IS

>member
-6 TSQYWIAQ
+6 SSQYWIAP
-14 NAITFVLNALGDP
+14 NAITFGLNAMGDP

-60 WRLRAYASL
+60 WRLRGYASL
-69 LQEAVVT
+69 LQAATVT
-76 HEVSGEPVDTTY
+76 QEIAGEPSDTTY

-103 QQVGEEALVGFA
+103 AQVGDEATVGFA

-172 EGSNMPWFEWN
+172 EGSNMPWFVWD

-220 RGTVTSVADF
+220 KGTVTSVADF

-372 GDEYVLKIEKRN
+372 GDEYVLRIEKRN
-384 DSDFHAFRKGDV
+384 DTDFHAFRKGDV

-415 WMRVTDIDTQEDNT
+415 WMRVTDIETQEDNT

-442 PPVPVVPGGVNYPPN
+442 PPAPVVPGGVNYPPN

-469 EPTAQAHANPDYASF
+469 EPTAQAHANPDYTSF
-484 IVPQSD
+484 IVLNPD
-490 GTYRNTR
+490 GETYRNTR

-625 ADWLMLYEGMTPQ
+625 ADWLMLYEGITPQ
-638 YRIIPSVLQV
+638 YRIIPSVLNV

-688 GVNGDTPTHIS
+688 GVNGDTPTHVS

-757 IDPETGNWIINGMV
+757 IDPETGNWIINGVV

-868 ESDFAISAHID
+868 ESDFAISARLTMPLD
-879 SPIDVA
+879 DV
-885 SNQWQD
+885 SSWQD
-891 GQPTPTSARP
+891 APPATTSAKP
-901 YVWMRQMKKVWD
+901 YLWMRQMLKEWD
-913 TTINDYT
+913 TATGEYT
-920 NGWQSYKFTR
+920 NGWDSFKFTR
-930 ITPKDGDPGP
+930 VTGEKGDTGATGETGP
-940 EGIGISTL
+940 QGPQGVGGSYTL
-948 TEEYAVSDSANT
+948 TEYGISA
-960 QPSSEDWTT
+960 S
-969 LANAQG
+969 
-975 QWDAEMPYLWNRET
+975 
-989 VTYTRD
+989 
-995 KSADVKVHIVAVWS
+995 
-1009 EDGRSLT
+1009 
-1016 NIENWYKTSAN
+1016 KTSPSDVGNNWNEIPPVTDN
-1027 SSETAGGTA
+1027 S
-1036 QGWQKDTPNGLPFDD
+1036 
-1051 THPYLWNYEKLL
+1051 HPYLWARMMLKEW
-1063 FSDGTSQNTTPAIK
+1063 STATSQYVDAWQTYKYVLMTGPEGLPGRNGKP
-1077 SIFSRGARGVTL
+1077 L
-1089 RGPSIWEPGKV
+1089 RGPSEWNDLSNYLSGSSNEPV
-1100 YQGGNPGDDYQ
+1100 Q
-1111 DIVICEEYPEEM
+1111 DIVYHPDYPSQM
-1123 FLCKFTHTSGDGT
+1123 FLCMVSHSGVEPNEDT
-1136 GGSINNYPPDH
+1136 TRNANWDAEH
-1147 FKNSGWNRYDP
+1147 P
-1158 WTESEIRNF
+1158 WAFSEYREF
-1167 TATRVLF
+1167 TATKVFF
-1174 AQRGSIQNVNI
+1174 AVRGEIQKVNI
-1185 GDATII
+1185 GDATIT
-1191 NATIKGTLSEEMLD
+1191 NATFKGTVSEEMLD
-1205 TQTALDNATR
+1205 TQEELDNAT
-1215 ALCPDLKDLTP
+1215 LLMCPDVL
-1226 EHDPDGLLQ
+1226 DPDE
-1235 TDEEQRT
+1235 DEYYRN
-1242 FQALDVTRGSIMIPV
+1242 FQALDIKKGSIFIPFDS
-1257 PPYVVG
+1257 PG
-1263 EEYETLLT
+1263 
-1271 RNKIVF
+1271 RNKLIF
-1277 LPRYISTELTVDYSG
+1277 LPRYIATPITVEYGDSEPENVH
-1292 TGEDLHVFTIPGYT
+1292 TFTIPAYT
-1306 QSGTHLTISV
+1306 VSGTHLTISV
-1316 ASPPIGFSQWSVM
+1316 ASPPSNKSLWSVLS
-1329 TDSGL
+1329 DAQYKYLFGSGST
-1334 RDLFADNRSKLL
+1334 NRAKVKAI
-1346 GLYNMGVLIC
+1346 YDMGVMIC
-1356 ADPLMMSDPSR
+1356 ADALMFTETNR
-1367 SLYGGYYYGSNM
+1367 TLFGGYYYGSGSNFL
-1379 IHGRFAFN
+1379 HGRFAYK
-1387 GGSSRFIFVMPGQ
+1387 GGSSRFIFLMPGQ

-1405 SAIEEYNGVTC
+1405 SVVENVNGTNC

-1427 EPLTCKVTAPNPAAY
+1427 EPLSCYAVEDVNQYAFY
-1442 GTYNFWGH
+1442 GLVD
-1450 SINPDPTSGGASPE
+1450 SPDPADIGNVD

-1474 KMNPYV
+1474 KINPAILLTTI
-1480 LDPNDPLTSA
+1480 LDPNEDQPVICINKNTISWDWDVQ
-1490 NYALPLLGIGRGGT
+1490 N
-1504 SPMPSWGWYMPQN
+1504 PSDW

>member
-60 WRLRAYASL
+60 WRLRGYASI

-88 PATYPKYVYILIPRS
+88 PATDPKYVYILIPRS

-128 IQVGSSSYFYL
+128 IQVGSDNYYYL

-172 EGSNMPWFEWN
+172 EGSNMPWFVWD

-220 RGTVTSVADF
+220 KGTVTSVADF

-260 KDQDD
+260 KDQND
-265 ETEYKLTAADLEA
+265 TTNYKLTAHDLEVIDS
-278 LNTLKAKIA
+278 LKAKIA
-287 EIETSLTLG
+287 EIEQSLTLG
-296 ELNSYAKGT
+296 ELNSWEKGT
-305 IKNAN
+305 IKHAK
-310 FVDDFATGTSWGIYP
+310 FRDDFATGDSWGIYP
-325 EGRMQLSTLEVR
+325 EGRMQLNTLEVR
-337 NSLKVLELIYN
+337 SSLKVLELIYN

-372 GDEYVLKIEKRN
+372 GDQYVLRLKKRN
-384 DSDFHAFRKGDV
+384 DTDFHAFRKGDV
-396 LRGVVNDLAHLG
+396 LRGVVNNLANLG
-408 SGQYYTS
+408 GGQFYTS
-415 WMRVTDIDTQEDNT
+415 WMRVIAIDTSIPEGETERNNT

-442 PPVPVVPGGVNYPPN
+442 PPVPVVPGGVNYPPE

-484 IVPQSD
+484 IVPQSY

-502 LSSMEKRIAMLD
+502 LSSIEKRIAMLD
-514 GVDAPIIN
+514 GVDAPILR
-522 ENNYTAFFG
+522 ESNYTAFFG
-531 LPYNFFENKF
+531 LPYNLSTF
-541 KGHVMDPT
+541 KGHTMDPT
-549 LPYLYVRGAF
+549 QPYLYVRGAF

-613 SQARALPPSADN
+613 PQARALPPSADN
-625 ADWLMLYEGMTPQ
+625 SDWLMLYEGMTPQ
-638 YRIIPSVLQV
+638 YRIIPSVLNV

-688 GVNGDTPTHIS
+688 GVNGDTPTHVS

-749 GSNGDTPT
+749 GSNGDTPE
-757 IDPETGNWIINGMV
+757 IDPETGNWIIGGVV
-771 TQYPSAGDEGHSPY
+771 TEYPSQGDEGHSPK
-785 IGADGYW
+785 IGEDGYW
-792 YEYDPSDPQAL
+792 YEWDATT
-803 PSGYH
+803 GAYH
-808 KTIYYAQG
+808 KTTYYAEGNQ
-816 DAVIAQYS
+816 VLAQYS
-824 VDCIDW
+824 EDCIDW
-830 YDAYFEGALWMR
+830 YDVYFSGALWMR
-842 TKNVSDANWGDP
+842 TKKTGDANWGDP
-854 FRCVGEKGD
+854 FRCVGEKGE

-868 ESDFAISAHID
+868 ESDFAISARLTMPLD
-879 SPIDVA
+879 DV
-885 SNQWQD
+885 SSWQD
-891 GQPTPTSARP
+891 APPATTSAKP
-901 YVWMRQMKKVWD
+901 YLWMRQMLKEWD
-913 TTINDYT
+913 TATGEYT
-920 NGWQSYKFTR
+920 NGWDSFKFTR
-930 ITPKDGDPGP
+930 VTGEKGDTGATGETGP
-940 EGIGISTL
+940 QGPQGVGGSYTL
-948 TEEYAVSDSANT
+948 TEYGISA
-960 QPSSEDWTT
+960 S
-969 LANAQG
+969 
-975 QWDAEMPYLWNRET
+975 
-989 VTYTRD
+989 
-995 KSADVKVHIVAVWS
+995 
-1009 EDGRSLT
+1009 
-1016 NIENWYKTSAN
+1016 KTSPSDVGNNWNEIPPVTDN
-1027 SSETAGGTA
+1027 S
-1036 QGWQKDTPNGLPFDD
+1036 
-1051 THPYLWNYEKLL
+1051 HPYLWARMMLKEW
-1063 FSDGTSQNTTPAIK
+1063 STATSQYVDAWQTYKYVLMTGPEGLPGRNGKP
-1077 SIFSRGARGVTL
+1077 L
-1089 RGPSIWEPGKV
+1089 RGPSEWNDLSNYLSGSGNEPV
-1100 YQGGNPGDDYQ
+1100 Q
-1111 DIVICEEYPEEM
+1111 DIVYHPDYPSQM
-1123 FLCKFTHTSGDGT
+1123 FLCMVSHSGVEPNEDT
-1136 GGSINNYPPDH
+1136 TRNANWDREH
-1147 FKNSGWNRYDP
+1147 P
-1158 WTESEIRNF
+1158 WAFSEYREF
-1167 TATRVLF
+1167 TATKVFF
-1174 AQRGSIQNVNI
+1174 ADRGLIEKANI
-1185 GDATII
+1185 RDATIWDV
-1191 NATIKGTLSEEMLD
+1191 TIKGTLSEEMLD
-1205 TQTALDNATR
+1205 TQEELDNTTR
-1215 ALCPDLKDLTP
+1215 LMCPDVL
-1226 EHDPDGLLQ
+1226 DPDE
-1235 TDEEQRT
+1235 DVAYRN
-1242 FQALDVTRGSIMIPV
+1242 FQALDIKKGSIFIPFDS
-1257 PPYVVG
+1257 PG
-1263 EEYETLLT
+1263 
-1271 RNKIVF
+1271 RNKLIF
-1277 LPRYISTELTVDYSG
+1277 LPRYVDTPITVEYGDSEPENVH
-1292 TGEDLHVFTIPGYT
+1292 TFTIPAYT
-1306 QSGTHLTISV
+1306 VSGTHLTISV
-1316 ASPPIGFSQWSVM
+1316 ASPPSDKSLWSLM
-1329 TDSGL
+1329 KDEKMQ
-1334 RDLFADNRSKLL
+1334 KLL
-1346 GLYNMGVLIC
+1346 NGPNASNNTRQILREIYNMGVMIC
-1356 ADPLMMSDPSR
+1356 ADALMFTETNR
-1367 SLYGGYYYGSNM
+1367 SLYGGYYYGSGGFL
-1379 IHGRFAFN
+1379 HGRFAYN
-1387 GGSSRFIFVMPGQ
+1387 GGSSRFIIIMPGQ

-1405 SAIEEYNGVTC
+1405 SAVENVNGTNC

-1427 EPLTCKVTAPNPAAY
+1427 EPLSCRAVEDIHSYTFYGEVDLPNPQYAI
-1442 GTYNFWGH
+1442 TE
-1450 SINPDPTSGGASPE
+1450 E
-1464 NWQDLIVGSH
+1464 NWQDIIVGSH
-1474 KMNPYV
+1474 KINPAI
-1480 LDPNDPLTSA
+1480 LLSDFPNQASA
-1490 NYALPLLGIGRGGT
+1490 DQPKLEIYKSGK
-1504 SPMPSWGWYMPQN
+1504 SWGWNIPN
-1517 S
+1517 IS

>member
-1 MTQFL
+1 MDARSWFE
-6 TSQYWIAQ
+6 
-14 NAITFVLNALGDP
+14 N
-27 QKVSVSISSGAVVMA
+27 
-42 YMPGVEGL
+42 
-50 GYDNGHNFRR
+50 
-60 WRLRAYASL
+60 LRA
-69 LQEAVVT
+69 
-76 HEVSGEPVDTTY
+76 
-88 PATYPKYVYILIPRS
+88 
-103 QQVGEEALVGFA
+103 
-115 PCEIDYLGFDANG
+115 
-128 IQVGSSSYFYL
+128 
-139 FTRGVISAS
+139 
-148 VEGGNRSWSHQIE
+148 
-161 TGTLATEEAYQ
+161 
-172 EGSNMPWFEWN
+172 
-183 SVTDTVK
+183 
-190 FMKKIFMDVA
+190 
-200 SWFDNL
+200 
-206 RTSAIS
+206 SAIS
-212 FVGTGSQD
+212 FVGDGTGTGAND
-220 RGTVTSVADF
+220 KGTVNCVANF
-230 GSMSDNS
+230 SAMSDNR
-237 TQAIVTPKYLLDRE
+237 TEAIVTPKYLLDRE
-251 ASVEQKYLR
+251 AQVEQKYLR
-260 KDQDD
+260 KDQADS
-265 ETEYKLTAADLEA
+265 TQYKLTAADLEA

-372 GDEYVLKIEKRN
+372 GDEYVLRIEKRN

-415 WMRVTDIDTQEDNT
+415 WMRVTDIETQEDNT

-436 GMSEDD
+436 GMSDD
-442 PPVPVVPGGVNYPPN
+442 ETPVPVVPGGVNYPPN

-469 EPTAQAHANPDYASF
+469 APTAQAHANPDYTSF
-484 IVPQSD
+484 IVLNPD
-490 GTYRNTR
+490 GETYRNTR

-579 GVWTQE
+579 GVWNQE
-585 DATNDPYVKNDS
+585 EATNDPYVKNDS

-657 LVDNLITCDVV
+657 LVNNLITCDVV
-668 VDEGGDEPRFAPET
+668 VDEGGDEPRFAPES

-688 GVNGDTPTHIS
+688 GVNGDTPTHVS

-757 IDPETGNWIINGMV
+757 IDPETGNWIINGVV

-803 PSGYH
+803 PSGFH
-808 KTIYYAQG
+808 KTIYYARG

-868 ESDFAISAHID
+868 NSEFAISSHLTLPLD
-879 SPIDVA
+879 DVS

-891 GQPTPTSARP
+891 APPATTSAKP
-901 YVWMRQMKKVWD
+901 YLWMRQMLMVWD
-913 TTINDYT
+913 SEHNTYST
-920 NGWQSYKFTR
+920 GWDSFKFTR
-930 ITPKDGDPGP
+930 VTGEKGDTGATGETGP
-940 EGIGISTL
+940 QGPQGVGGSYTL
-948 TEEYAVSDSANT
+948 TEYGISA
-960 QPSSEDWTT
+960 S
-969 LANAQG
+969 
-975 QWDAEMPYLWNRET
+975 
-989 VTYTRD
+989 
-995 KSADVKVHIVAVWS
+995 
-1009 EDGRSLT
+1009 
-1016 NIENWYKTSAN
+1016 KTSPSDVGNNWNEIPPVTDN
-1027 SSETAGGTA
+1027 S
-1036 QGWQKDTPNGLPFDD
+1036 
-1051 THPYLWNYEKLL
+1051 HPYLWARLMLKEWDETTEQYVDAWQTYKYVLL
-1063 FSDGTSQNTTPAIK
+1063 TGPEGLPGRNGKP
-1077 SIFSRGARGVTL
+1077 L
-1089 RGPSIWEPGKV
+1089 RGPSEWNNLSNYLSGSGNEPV
-1100 YQGGNPGDDYQ
+1100 Q
-1111 DIVICEEYPEEM
+1111 DIVYHPDYPSQM
-1123 FLCKFTHTSGDGT
+1123 FLCMVSHSGVEPNENT
-1136 GGSINNYPPDH
+1136 
-1147 FKNSGWNRYDP
+1147 
-1158 WTESEIRNF
+1158 T
-1167 TATRVLF
+1167 
-1174 AQRGSIQNVNI
+1174 
-1185 GDATII
+1185 
-1191 NATIKGTLSEEMLD
+1191 
-1205 TQTALDNATR
+1205 
-1215 ALCPDLKDLTP
+1215 
-1226 EHDPDGLLQ
+1226 
-1235 TDEEQRT
+1235 
-1242 FQALDVTRGSIMIPV
+1242 
-1257 PPYVVG
+1257 
-1263 EEYETLLT
+1263 
-1271 RNKIVF
+1271 
-1277 LPRYISTELTVDYSG
+1277 
-1292 TGEDLHVFTIPGYT
+1292 
-1306 QSGTHLTISV
+1306 
-1316 ASPPIGFSQWSVM
+1316 
-1329 TDSGL
+1329 
-1334 RDLFADNRSKLL
+1334 
-1346 GLYNMGVLIC
+1346 
-1356 ADPLMMSDPSR
+1356 
-1367 SLYGGYYYGSNM
+1367 
-1379 IHGRFAFN
+1379 
-1387 GGSSRFIFVMPGQ
+1387 
-1400 TLHLI
+1400 
-1405 SAIEEYNGVTC
+1405 
-1416 LTWYVQNASDF
+1416 QNA
-1427 EPLTCKVTAPNPAAY
+1427 
-1442 GTYNFWGH
+1442 
-1450 SINPDPTSGGASPE
+1450 
-1464 NWQDLIVGSH
+1464 NWDADKL
-1474 KMNPYV
+1474 KEK
-1480 LDPNDPLTSA
+1480 LKL
-1490 NYALPLLGIGRGGT
+1490 
-1504 SPMPSWGWYMPQN
+1504 
-1517 S
+1517 

>member
-6 TSQYWIAQ
+6 TSQYWIAP
-14 NAITFVLNALGDP
+14 NAITFGLNAMGDP

-60 WRLRAYASL
+60 WRLRGYASL
-69 LQEAVVT
+69 LQAATVT
-76 HEVSGEPVDTTY
+76 QEIAGEPSDTTY

-103 QQVGEEALVGFA
+103 AQVGDEAIVGFA

-128 IQVGSSSYFYL
+128 IQVGSDNYYYL

-172 EGSNMPWFEWN
+172 EGSNMPWFVWD

-206 RTSAIS
+206 RTSAITFLDS
-212 FVGTGSQD
+212 TGQHSQ
-220 RGTVTSVADF
+220 GTVSSVANF
-230 GSMSDNS
+230 GSLSDS
-237 TQAIVTPKYLLDRE
+237 QQEAIVTPKYLLDRE

-287 EIETSLTLG
+287 EIEQSLTLG

-372 GDEYVLKIEKRN
+372 GDEYVLRIEKRN
-384 DSDFHAFRKGDV
+384 DTDFHAFRKGDV

-415 WMRVTDIDTQEDNT
+415 WMRVTDIETQEDNT

-442 PPVPVVPGGVNYPPN
+442 PPVPVVPGGVNYPPH

-469 EPTAQAHANPDYASF
+469 QPSAATHAIEDYTSF
-484 IVPQSD
+484 IVQQSD

-625 ADWLMLYEGMTPQ
+625 ADWLMLYEGMTPL
-638 YRIIPSVLQV
+638 YRIIPSVLNV

-657 LVDNLITCDVV
+657 LVNNLITCDVV

-688 GVNGDTPTHIS
+688 GVNGDTPTHVS

-757 IDPETGNWIINGMV
+757 IDPETGNWIINGVV

-785 IGADGYW
+785 VGADGYW

-803 PSGYH
+803 PSGFH
-808 KTIYYAQG
+808 KTIYYARG

-854 FRCVGEKGD
+854 FRCVGEKGE

-868 ESDFAISAHID
+868 ESDFAISARLTMPLD
-879 SPIDVA
+879 DV
-885 SNQWQD
+885 SSWQD
-891 GQPTPTSARP
+891 APPATTSAKP
-901 YVWMRQMKKVWD
+901 YLWMRQMLKEWD
-913 TTINDYT
+913 TATGEYT
-920 NGWQSYKFTR
+920 NGWDSFKFIRVTGE
-930 ITPKDGDPGP
+930 KGDPGATGETGP
-940 EGIGISTL
+940 QGPQGVGGSYTL
-948 TEEYAVSDSANT
+948 TEYGISA
-960 QPSSEDWTT
+960 S
-969 LANAQG
+969 
-975 QWDAEMPYLWNRET
+975 
-989 VTYTRD
+989 
-995 KSADVKVHIVAVWS
+995 
-1009 EDGRSLT
+1009 
-1016 NIENWYKTSAN
+1016 KTSPSDVGNNWDEIPPVTDN
-1027 SSETAGGTA
+1027 S
-1036 QGWQKDTPNGLPFDD
+1036 
-1051 THPYLWNYEKLL
+1051 HPYLWARMMLKEW
-1063 FSDGTSQNTTPAIK
+1063 STATSQYVDAWQTYRYVLMTGPEGLPGRNGKP
-1077 SIFSRGARGVTL
+1077 L
-1089 RGPSIWEPGKV
+1089 RGPSEWNDLSNYLSGS
-1100 YQGGNPGDDYQ
+1100 GNESVQ
-1111 DIVICEEYPEEM
+1111 DIVYHPDYPSQM
-1123 FLCKFTHTSGDGT
+1123 FLCMVSHSGVEPNENTTRNANWDAE
-1136 GGSINNYPPDH
+1136 H
-1147 FKNSGWNRYDP
+1147 P
-1158 WTESEIRNF
+1158 WAFSEYREF
-1167 TATRVLF
+1167 TATKVFF
-1174 AQRGSIQNVNI
+1174 ASRGEIQNVNI
-1185 GDATII
+1185 GDATIT

-1205 TQTALDNATR
+1205 TQEELDNTTR
-1215 ALCPDLKDLTP
+1215 LMCPDVL
-1226 EHDPDGLLQ
+1226 DPNEDVAY
-1235 TDEEQRT
+1235 RN
-1242 FQALDVTRGSIMIPV
+1242 FQALDIKKGSIFIPFDS
-1257 PPYVVG
+1257 PG
-1263 EEYETLLT
+1263 
-1271 RNKIVF
+1271 RNKLIF
-1277 LPRYISTELTVDYSG
+1277 LPRYIATPITVEYGDSEPENVH
-1292 TGEDLHVFTIPGYT
+1292 TFTIPAYT
-1306 QSGTHLTISV
+1306 VSGTHLTISV
-1316 ASPPIGFSQWSVM
+1316 ASPPSDKSLWSLM
-1329 TDSGL
+1329 KDKEMQ
-1334 RDLFADNRSKLL
+1334 KLL
-1346 GLYNMGVLIC
+1346 NGPNASNNTRQILREIYNMGVMIC
-1356 ADPLMMSDPSR
+1356 ADALMFTDTNR
-1367 SLYGGYYYGSNM
+1367 SLYGGYYYGSGGFL
-1379 IHGRFAFN
+1379 HGRFAYN
-1387 GGSSRFIFVMPGQ
+1387 GGCSRFIIIMPGQ

-1405 SAIEEYNGVTC
+1405 SVIENVYGENC

-1427 EPLTCKVTAPNPAAY
+1427 EPLSCRAVEDIRSYTFFGEVDLPNPQYAI
-1442 GTYNFWGH
+1442 TE
-1450 SINPDPTSGGASPE
+1450 E
-1464 NWQDLIVGSH
+1464 NWQDIIVGSH
-1474 KMNPYV
+1474 KINPAI
-1480 LDPNDPLTSA
+1480 LLSDFPNQASA
-1490 NYALPLLGIGRGGT
+1490 DQPKLEIYKSGK
-1504 SPMPSWGWYMPQN
+1504 SWGWYIPN
-1517 S
+1517 IS

>member
-6 TSQYWIAQ
+6 TSQYWIAP
-14 NAITFVLNALGDP
+14 NAITFGLNAMGDP

-60 WRLRAYASL
+60 WRLRGYASL
-69 LQEAVVT
+69 LQAATVT
-76 HEVSGEPVDTTY
+76 QEIAGEPSDITY

-103 QQVGEEALVGFA
+103 AQVGDEATVGFA

-128 IQVGSSSYFYL
+128 IQVGSDNYYYL

-172 EGSNMPWFEWN
+172 EGSNMPWFVWD

-206 RTSAIS
+206 RTSAITFLDS
-212 FVGTGSQD
+212 TGQYSQ
-220 RGTVTSVADF
+220 GTVSSVANF
-230 GSMSDNS
+230 GSLSDS
-237 TQAIVTPKYLLDRE
+237 QQEAIVTPKYLLDRE

-310 FVDDFATGTSWGIYP
+310 FVDNFATGTSWGIYP

-361 GGTVEEIVSHD
+361 GGTVEAIVSHD
-372 GDEYVLKIEKRN
+372 GDEYVLRIKKRN
-384 DSDFHAFRKGDV
+384 DTDFHAFRKGDV
-396 LRGVVNDLAHLG
+396 LRGVVNNLANLG
-408 SGQYYTS
+408 GGQFYTS
-415 WMRVTDIDTQEDNT
+415 WMRVTDIETQEDNT

-469 EPTAQAHANPDYASF
+469 EPTAQAHANPDYTSF
-484 IVPQSD
+484 IVLNPD
-490 GTYRNTR
+490 GETYRNTR

-638 YRIIPSVLQV
+638 YRIIPSVLNV

-657 LVDNLITCDVV
+657 LVNNLITCDVV

-688 GVNGDTPTHIS
+688 GVNGDTPTHVS

-757 IDPETGNWIINGMV
+757 IDPETGNWIINGVV
-771 TQYPSAGDEGHSPY
+771 TEYSSHGDDGHSPK
-785 IGADGYW
+785 IGNDGYW
-792 YEYDPSDPQAL
+792 YEWDATT
-803 PSGYH
+803 GAYH
-808 KTIYYAQG
+808 KTTYYAEGNQ
-816 DAVIAQYS
+816 VLAQYS
-824 VDCIDW
+824 EDCIDW
-830 YDAYFEGALWMR
+830 YDVYFSGALWMR
-842 TKNVSDANWGDP
+842 TKKTGDANWGDP
-854 FRCVGEKGD
+854 FRCVGEKGE

-868 ESDFAISAHID
+868 DSEFAISARLTMPLD
-879 SPIDVA
+879 DV
-885 SNQWQD
+885 SSWQD
-891 GQPTPTSARP
+891 APPATTSAKP
-901 YVWMRQMKKVWD
+901 YLWMRQMLKEWD
-913 TTINDYT
+913 TDTNAYV
-920 NGWQSYKFTR
+920 NGWDSFKFTR
-930 ITPKDGDPGP
+930 VTGEKGDTGATGETGP
-940 EGIGISTL
+940 QGPQGVGGSYTL
-948 TEEYAVSDSANT
+948 TEYGISASRTNPSDVGN
-960 QPSSEDWTT
+960 
-969 LANAQG
+969 N
-975 QWDAEMPYLWNRET
+975 WNEIPP
-989 VTYTRD
+989 VTD
-995 KSADVKVHIVAVWS
+995 
-1009 EDGRSLT
+1009 
-1016 NIENWYKTSAN
+1016 N
-1027 SSETAGGTA
+1027 S
-1036 QGWQKDTPNGLPFDD
+1036 
-1051 THPYLWNYEKLL
+1051 HPYLWARMMLKEW
-1063 FSDGTSQNTTPAIK
+1063 STATSQYVDAWQTYKYVLMTGPDGLPGRTSK
-1077 SIFSRGARGVTL
+1077 PL
-1089 RGPSIWEPGKV
+1089 RGPSEWNSLSNYLSGT
-1100 YQGGNPGDDYQ
+1100 GNELVQ
-1111 DIVICEEYPEEM
+1111 DIVYHKDHPYNM
-1123 FLCKFTHTSGDGT
+1123 YLCMVS
-1136 GGSINNYPPDH
+1136 
-1147 FKNSGWNRYDP
+1147 NSGVEPNENTTANSNWTAEKP
-1158 WTESEIRNF
+1158 WASAEYREF
-1167 TATRVLF
+1167 TASKVLF
-1174 AQRGSIQNVNI
+1174 VARGEIQNVNI
-1185 GDATII
+1185 GDATIT

-1205 TQTALDNATR
+1205 TQEELDNTTR
-1215 ALCPDLKDLTP
+1215 LMCPDVLNP
-1226 EHDPDGLLQ
+1226 GV
-1235 TDEEQRT
+1235 DEWYRN
-1242 FQALDVTRGSIMIPV
+1242 FQALDIKKGSIFIPFDS
-1257 PPYVVG
+1257 PG
-1263 EEYETLLT
+1263 
-1271 RNKIVF
+1271 RNKLIF
-1277 LPRYISTELTVDYSG
+1277 LPRYIATPITVEYGDSDPENVH
-1292 TGEDLHVFTIPGYT
+1292 TFTIPAYT
-1306 QSGTHLTISV
+1306 VSGTHLTISV
-1316 ASPPIGFSQWSVM
+1316 ASPPSDKSLWSLVRDSSLKSLFDGTSTERNKVM
-1329 TDSGL
+1329 DIYG
-1334 RDLFADNRSKLL
+1334 
-1346 GLYNMGVLIC
+1346 MGVMIC
-1356 ADPLMMSDPSR
+1356 ADALMFTEANR
-1367 SLYGGYYYGSNM
+1367 TLHGGYYYGSGSNFL
-1379 IHGRFAFN
+1379 HGRFAYN
-1387 GGSSRFIFVMPGQ
+1387 GGSSRFIILMPGQ

-1405 SAIEEYNGVTC
+1405 SVIENVDGENC

-1427 EPLTCKVTAPNPAAY
+1427 EPLSCYAVEDVRRYTFYGLVNSPDPAAM
-1442 GTYNFWGH
+1442 FLV
-1450 SINPDPTSGGASPE
+1450 NPD

-1474 KMNPYV
+1474 KINPAILLTTILDSSEDQPV
-1480 LDPNDPLTSA
+1480 LCINK
-1490 NYALPLLGIGRGGT
+1490 
-1504 SPMPSWGWYMPQN
+1504 PMISWYWDVKNPSDW

>member
-6 TSQYWIAQ
+6 TSQYWIAP
-14 NAITFVLNALGDP
+14 NAITFGLNAMGDP

-60 WRLRAYASL
+60 WRLRAYASV

-172 EGSNMPWFEWN
+172 EGSNMPWFVWD

-206 RTSAIS
+206 RTSAITFLDS
-212 FVGTGSQD
+212 TGQYSQ
-220 RGTVTSVADF
+220 GTVSSVANF
-230 GSMSDNS
+230 GSLSDS
-237 TQAIVTPKYLLDRE
+237 QQEAIVTPKYLLDRE

-310 FVDDFATGTSWGIYP
+310 FVDNFATGTSWGIYP

-361 GGTVEEIVSHD
+361 GGTVEAIVSHD
-372 GDEYVLKIEKRN
+372 GDEYVLRIKKRN
-384 DSDFHAFRKGDV
+384 DTDFHAFRKGDV

-415 WMRVTDIDTQEDNT
+415 WMRVTDIETQEDNT
-429 ITVVVYP
+429 ITVVIYP
-436 GMSEDD
+436 GMSDD
-442 PPVPVVPGGVNYPPN
+442 ETPVPVVPGGVNYPPN

-469 EPTAQAHANPDYASF
+469 EPTAQAHANPDYTSF
-484 IVPQSD
+484 IVLNPD
-490 GTYRNTR
+490 GETYRNTR

-625 ADWLMLYEGMTPQ
+625 ADWLMLYEGMTPL
-638 YRIIPSVLQV
+638 YRIIPSVLNV

-657 LVDNLITCDVV
+657 LVNNLITCDVV
-668 VDEGGDEPRFAPET
+668 VDEGGDEPRFAPES

-688 GVNGDTPTHIS
+688 GVNGDTPTHVS

-757 IDPETGNWIINGMV
+757 IDPETGNWIINGVV

-854 FRCVGEKGD
+854 FRCVGEKGE
-863 GGNYV
+863 GGDYV
-868 ESDFAISAHID
+868 ESDFAISAHLTL
-879 SPIDVA
+879 PLE
-885 SNQWQD
+885 D
-891 GQPTPTSARP
+891 GITWSDAPPTPTVARP

-913 TTINDYT
+913 AEHNTHS

-930 ITPKDGDPGP
+930 MTGEKGDTGATGETGP
-940 EGIGISTL
+940 QGPQGVGGSYTL
-948 TEEYAVSDSANT
+948 TEYGISASRTNPSDVGNNW
-960 QPSSEDWTT
+960 SSVPPVPD
-969 LANAQG
+969 
-975 QWDAEMPYLWNRET
+975 
-989 VTYTRD
+989 
-995 KSADVKVHIVAVWS
+995 
-1009 EDGRSLT
+1009 
-1016 NIENWYKTSAN
+1016 
-1027 SSETAGGTA
+1027 SS
-1036 QGWQKDTPNGLPFDD
+1036 
-1051 THPYLWNYEKLL
+1051 HPYLWERLMLKEWD
-1063 FSDGTSQNTTPAIK
+1063 SSTSQYVNGWQTYKYVLMTGPDGLPGRTSK
-1077 SIFSRGARGVTL
+1077 PL
-1089 RGPSIWEPGKV
+1089 RGPSEWNSLSNYLSGT
-1100 YQGGNPGDDYQ
+1100 GNELVQ
-1111 DIVICEEYPEEM
+1111 DIVYHKDHPYNM
-1123 FLCKFTHTSGDGT
+1123 YLCMVS
-1136 GGSINNYPPDH
+1136 
-1147 FKNSGWNRYDP
+1147 NSGVEPNENTTANSNWTAEKP
-1158 WTESEIRNF
+1158 WASAEYREF
-1167 TATRVLF
+1167 TASKVLF
-1174 AQRGSIQNVNI
+1174 AVRGKIENADIENVTIRGTITEDCRDFNDPTNLVSMLGSSVQGQENKLQSVQCGLHLWENAEGYFEWQFQDPSIHRISNQIIQLPTYNRMDVDDVDFHSNPYKIAGTKLSIYTTPDVNWLNWSDGDFTDSEQNVQTVLNE
-1185 GDATII
+1185 GVLVCADA
-1191 NATIKGTLSEEMLD
+1191 
-1205 TQTALDNATR
+1205 
-1215 ALCPDLKDLTP
+1215 
-1226 EHDPDGLLQ
+1226 
-1235 TDEEQRT
+1235 
-1242 FQALDVTRGSIMIPV
+1242 
-1257 PPYVVG
+1257 
-1263 EEYETLLT
+1263 
-1271 RNKIVF
+1271 
-1277 LPRYISTELTVDYSG
+1277 
-1292 TGEDLHVFTIPGYT
+1292 
-1306 QSGTHLTISV
+1306 
-1316 ASPPIGFSQWSVM
+1316 
-1329 TDSGL
+1329 DS
-1334 RDLFADNRSKLL
+1334 LL
-1346 GLYNMGVLIC
+1346 GEIVDISANH
-1356 ADPLMMSDPSR
+1356 D
-1367 SLYGGYYYGSNM
+1367 GSQMRLQAKCPWNWAQLKNGEGT
-1379 IHGRFAFN
+1379 HGRFAFK
-1387 GGSSRFIFVMPGQ
+1387 GRTARFVLLLPGMHLDVESQIQYMPKLQSTPDGDIWIAEP
-1400 TLHLI
+1400 TLIWNILN
-1405 SAIEEYNGVTC
+1405 SA
-1416 LTWYVQNASDF
+1416 DF
-1427 EPLTCKVTAPNPAAY
+1427 EPI
-1442 GTYNFWGH
+1442 
-1450 SINPDPTSGGASPE
+1450 SINIYAKNRPNVGEDYYGEGSYYEDPSSATGGGMAGGQEVFVCNKLKGTQAMTFDFNVYLAGKFQIGSGTPVS
-1464 NWQDLIVGSH
+1464 QQL
-1474 KMNPYV
+1474 
-1480 LDPNDPLTSA
+1480 
-1490 NYALPLLGIGRGGT
+1490 
-1504 SPMPSWGWYMPQN
+1504 PSWEIDVYPTP
-1517 S
+1517 STP

>member
-60 WRLRAYASL
+60 WRLRAYASV

-88 PATYPKYVYILIPRS
+88 PATSPKYVYILIPRS

-172 EGSNMPWFEWN
+172 EGSNMPWFVWD

-220 RGTVTSVADF
+220 KGTVTSVADF

-287 EIETSLTLG
+287 EIEQSLTLG

-384 DSDFHAFRKGDV
+384 DTDFHAFRKGDV

-469 EPTAQAHANPDYASF
+469 EPTAQAHANPDYTSF
-484 IVPQSD
+484 IVLNPD
-490 GTYRNTR
+490 GETYRNTR

-625 ADWLMLYEGMTPQ
+625 ADWLMLYEGITPQ
-638 YRIIPSVLQV
+638 YRIIPSVLNV

-657 LVDNLITCDVV
+657 LVNNLITCDVV

-688 GVNGDTPTHIS
+688 GVNGDTPTHVS

-757 IDPETGNWIINGMV
+757 IDPETGNWIIGGVV
-771 TQYPSAGDEGHSPY
+771 TEYPSQGDEGHSPK
-785 IGADGYW
+785 IGEDGYW
-792 YEYDPSDPQAL
+792 YEWDATT
-803 PSGYH
+803 GAYH
-808 KTIYYAQG
+808 KTTYYAEGNQ
-816 DAVIAQYS
+816 VLAQYS
-824 VDCIDW
+824 EDCIDW
-830 YDAYFEGALWMR
+830 YDVYFSGALWMR
-842 TKNVSDANWGDP
+842 TKKTGDANWGDP
-854 FRCVGEKGD
+854 FRCVGEKGE

-868 ESDFAISAHID
+868 ESDFAISARLTMPLD
-879 SPIDVA
+879 DVS

-891 GQPTPTSARP
+891 APPATTSAKP
-901 YVWMRQMKKVWD
+901 YLWMRQMLMVWD
-913 TTINDYT
+913 SEHNTYST
-920 NGWQSYKFTR
+920 GWDSFKFTR
-930 ITPKDGDPGP
+930 VTGEKGDTGATGETGP
-940 EGIGISTL
+940 QGPQGVGGSYTL
-948 TEEYAVSDSANT
+948 TEYGISA
-960 QPSSEDWTT
+960 S
-969 LANAQG
+969 
-975 QWDAEMPYLWNRET
+975 
-989 VTYTRD
+989 
-995 KSADVKVHIVAVWS
+995 
-1009 EDGRSLT
+1009 
-1016 NIENWYKTSAN
+1016 KTSPSDVGNNWNEIPPVTDN
-1027 SSETAGGTA
+1027 S
-1036 QGWQKDTPNGLPFDD
+1036 
-1051 THPYLWNYEKLL
+1051 HPYLWARMMLKEW
-1063 FSDGTSQNTTPAIK
+1063 STATSQYVDAWQTYKYVLMTGPEGLPGKNGKP
-1077 SIFSRGARGVTL
+1077 L
-1089 RGPSIWEPGKV
+1089 RGPSEWNDLSNYLSGSGNEPV
-1100 YQGGNPGDDYQ
+1100 Q
-1111 DIVICEEYPEEM
+1111 DIVYHPDYPSQM
-1123 FLCKFTHTSGDGT
+1123 FLCMVSHSGVEPNEDT
-1136 GGSINNYPPDH
+1136 TRNANWDREH
-1147 FKNSGWNRYDP
+1147 P
-1158 WTESEIRNF
+1158 WAFSEYREF
-1167 TATRVLF
+1167 TATKVFF
-1174 AQRGSIQNVNI
+1174 ASRGEIQNVNI
-1185 GDATII
+1185 GDATIT
-1191 NATIKGTLSEEMLD
+1191 NATIKGTLSEEMLN
-1205 TQTALDNATR
+1205 TQEELDNTTR
-1215 ALCPDLKDLTP
+1215 LMCPDVL
-1226 EHDPDGLLQ
+1226 DPDE
-1235 TDEEQRT
+1235 DEWYRN
-1242 FQALDVTRGSIMIPV
+1242 FQALDVKKGSV
-1257 PPYVVG
+1257 FLPYDG
-1263 EEYETLLT
+1263 AG
-1271 RNKIVF
+1271 RNKLLF
-1277 LPRYISTELTVDYSG
+1277 LPRYIATPITVEYGDSEPENVH
-1292 TGEDLHVFTIPGYT
+1292 TFTIPAYT
-1306 QSGTHLTISV
+1306 VSGTHLTISV
-1316 ASPPIGFSQWSVM
+1316 ASPPSNKSLWSVLS
-1329 TDSGL
+1329 DAQYKYLFGSGST
-1334 RDLFADNRSKLL
+1334 NRAKVKAI
-1346 GLYNMGVLIC
+1346 YDMGVMIC
-1356 ADPLMMSDPSR
+1356 ADALMFTETNR
-1367 SLYGGYYYGSNM
+1367 TLFGGYYYGSGSNFL
-1379 IHGRFAFN
+1379 HGRFAYK
-1387 GGSSRFIFVMPGQ
+1387 GGSSRFIFLMPGQ

-1405 SAIEEYNGVTC
+1405 SVVENVNGTNC

-1427 EPLTCKVTAPNPAAY
+1427 EPLFCYAVEDVNQYAFY
-1442 GTYNFWGH
+1442 GLVD
-1450 SINPDPTSGGASPE
+1450 SPDPADIGNVD

-1474 KMNPYV
+1474 KINPAILLTTI
-1480 LDPNDPLTSA
+1480 LDPNEDQPVICINKNTISWDWDVQ
-1490 NYALPLLGIGRGGT
+1490 N
-1504 SPMPSWGWYMPQN
+1504 PSDW